1 MNSNMYFL
9 QHFSH
14 KGKEKICNDVRKGS
28 RETDRCV
35 EDETNSYSPHLSWD
49 LDENCTHSGVNGREV
64 GDSRAWVFS
73 SICNTGFKQKWKRGK
88 TSDLS
93 TLLFT
98 RGFNEGPLCRLKYT
112 QWKVCRK
119 QNRVTKRRQRQKEVW
134 EQLGQELM
142 FHHQSNLL
150 RNIEITRWRSVSRV
164 VRRGRAE
171 KHSCLWG
178 AEGVFTHI
186 LQVNL

>member
-14 KGKEKICNDVRKGS
+14 EGKEKICNDVRKGS

-112 QWKVCRK
+112 QWKVCRSK
-119 QNRVTKRRQRQKEVW
+119 TEWQRGDGETK
-134 EQLGQELM
+134 GSM
-142 FHHQSNLL
+142 
-150 RNIEITRWRSVSRV
+150 RV
-164 VRRGRAE
+164 VRTGTDVSSSVEPVE
-171 KHSCLWG
+171 KYRNHQMK
-178 AEGVFTHI
+178 ER
-186 LQVNL
+186 